1 MNKFNRNV
9 DDKTILDKFTENFCN
24 IVENH
29 AEYIICSGFVSIAHG
44 RARGTEDVDMI
55 VERLS
60 KDKFVALHN
69 DLKKEGFICIQSDNP
84 KIIYEE
90 YLNNGESVRYVYE
103 SIGFFPQEM
112 EVKFAKDDLDKNQ
125 IKERVKFP
133 LTGLNVYF
141 SSIESNVAF
150 KEELLKSEK
159 DLEDA
164 RHLRR
169 IYKETLKEGKI
180 NEIKENIK
188 KYRLQK

>member
-103 SIGFFPQEM
+103 SIGFFPPEM